1 MTRLAILISGFGSNL
16 QAIIDEV
23 EAGKLPNVEIA
34 VVVSN
39 KAKAYGLERA
49 RQHGIPTEIH
59 LFRKYRALEKQRDA
73 GAGKQLENAA
83 LSFSLARRAYDADL
97 AALLERY
104 QVEWVI
110 LAGWMRLL
118 TMAFLERFPNRVINL
133 HPARPGA
140 FPGPHAI
147 ERAFEAYQ
155 RGEIDGTG
163 VMVHLV
169 PDEAVDAGPVIL
181 AEDVP
186 IFPDDTLETL
196 EARIHAVEHRLL
208 PEAIR
213 KMLGQPA
220 THVGDETHQK
230 IG

>member
-1 MTRLAILISGFGSNL
+1 MTRLAVLISGFGSNL
-16 QAIIDEV
+16 QAIIDEI
-23 EAGKLPNVEIA
+23 EAGKLPGVEIA

-39 KAKAYGLERA
+39 KVEAYGLERA
-49 RQHGIPTEIH
+49 RKHGIPAEVHPIKNT
-59 LFRKYRALEKQRDA
+59 KYQMSN
-73 GAGKQLENAA
+73 GA
-83 LSFSLARRAYDADL
+83 FDRRAYDADL
-97 AALLERY
+97 AALLQRY
-104 QVEWVI
+104 QVDWVI

-118 TMAFLERFPNRVINL
+118 TTAFLERFPNRVINL

-140 FPGPHAI
+140 FPGTHAI

-155 RGEIDGTG
+155 RGTIDGTG

-220 THVGDETHQK
+220 THASDETHSAR
-230 IG
+230 